1 VRTIYYRSPHDKKL
15 EEISEIKPG
24 CWINIENATKSDLEA
39 LLPLTG
45 LEYIDI
51 DDSIDHF
58 EIPRFEKQRDY
69 TIVFVRNPSRE
80 VAHHY
85 TEILTVLFSD
95 KYIITIS
102 PAKNSTIAYLL
113 EKNILITTT
122 QTKMFINLLLNIAQQ
137 FTYEIKQVRNVVLQG
152 KKPIGKIDNSDFIA
166 LSESEEIL
174 NQYLASLIPLNNL
187 IEAISSSKH
196 ITFHESDRGLL
207 EDTQITFRQ
216 SADICKVSVNSIVSL
231 RDSYQVIFTN
241 NLNKIIKLLTS
252 LTIILTI
259 PTLISS
265 IFGMNV
271 RLPLNPDST
280 LSFPIILLLIAVSSS
295 IVLFIFNWKRWL

>member
-1 VRTIYYRSPHDKKL
+1 MLKEIPEVKL
-15 EEISEIKPG
+15 G
-24 CWINIENATKSDLEA
+24 CWINIEDATKSDLEE

-51 DDSIDHF
+51 DDSIDQF
-58 EIPRFEKQRDY
+58 EIPRFEKQGDF
-69 TIVFVRNPSRE
+69 TIVFVRNPSHNNE
-80 VAHHY
+80 QEY

-102 PAKNSTIAYLL
+102 PSKNSTISYLL
-113 EKNILITTT
+113 EKKKFITTQ
-122 QTKMFINLLLNIAQQ
+122 QTKMFISILLNIAQQ
-137 FTYEIKQVRNVVLQG
+137 FTYEIKQVRNVVSKG
-152 KKPIGKIDNSDFIA
+152 KKPIGKIDNSDFVV

-196 ITFHESDRGLL
+196 IAFLEFDKDLL

-216 SADICKVSVNSIVSL
+216 SADICKVSVNSIVSM

-252 LTIILTI
+252 LTIILTV
-259 PTLISS
+259 PTIIAS

-271 RLPLNPDST
+271 KLPLSADSAM
-280 LSFPIILLLIAVSSS
+280 SFPIIMLLIIIIAA
-295 IVLFIFNWKRWL
+295 IVLFIFNLKRWL